1 MAKRVEKRSL
11 RPVQDVLAR
20 ILHDPT
26 FDASQFVIGYDDR
39 FSEVREAPLVDFL
52 GGGEVPW
59 HRIQSIRAGSLRVW
73 DRRERLDLVFGSGA
87 SEATDHPAIL
97 QACATTSAPTKPA
110 ASGRER
116 GKSSAPALRL
126 TPRTCWHHTPER
138 GWVPAS
144 PEPVVA
150 IESLHVATFNLLFD
164 RHEADKIYGE
174 RRRPAAL
181 ELLRELEADLIAL
194 QEVTP
199 TSLAAI
205 LAAPWVRERYCVS
218 SGPAAEG
225 VDPYGVVLLSRW
237 PLVLTEHRFSAEK
250 ALLFGRLEL
259 AGRPLLCVA
268 LHLTSDR
275 SDEGGERRAE
285 QLAALAGC
293 LDELAVPDVLV
304 LGDLNF
310 DDSDDPRRRSASQR
324 VAACGLV
331 DVWPQLHPHEPGFT
345 FDPAQNPLAA
355 LMSRRGRAARLDRVL
370 VRAPTG
376 AIEPVEI
383 VRFGDR
389 PFASEQGEDLYAS
402 DHFGLSALLE
412 VRAGAVTTIDDDPVH
427 TSALVIVPPMR
438 SWPAIQAIR
447 SELDPSYGRWMPHVN
462 LIYGFVPEARFA
474 AAAAA
479 IAAVLREHPTLDL
492 RFGELRRFDHR
503 SATTLW
509 VALEGDP
516 PDALRKLQATLQTLF
531 PACREQAERGAA
543 GFTAHLTIAK
553 VRGTEAE
560 RAATLERL
568 RPRIPTGTWTVDA
581 VHLISRREAEPFV
594 IRRSVALAWA
604 GRGPLV
610 VPPITA
616 AWPSSAHAEL
626 ASTIA
631 AACVE
636 ALGAGAR
643 VHVVGSIRLGVA
655 AADADLDLLCV
666 HTEAV
671 DDPLARVAAALAHR
685 GPVVIRTARGG
696 GILALRGELAG
707 IDFDLLFAHV
717 GASWIERDW
726 AQLDADDLR
735 GLDEASRRA
744 LLGCI
749 DADALVRL
757 ARTSAGTFCGALV
770 HVRTWARARALE
782 GGAWGLLGGFTWAI
796 LVAVA
801 AREAPETLDAWGL
814 VRRFFTMFAAWPAGQ
829 PVISGASP
837 PVSPPVSPSRSPWPI
852 YTPTAPAFNSARG
865 LMASTHALVR
875 RELARAAEL
884 VNAAVDE
891 ASGLASLCTAA
902 AVEDPL
908 VLELGVIAES
918 PADLAEAKGV
928 IDGRA
933 LGLLRA
939 LESAGA
945 QPWPR
950 AWAHADLRARVVVGL
965 RGGDQTLIA
974 QALERFVAELRS
986 AADWPAGTEV
996 RGMIV
1001 PNSD

>member
-1 MAKRVEKRSL
+1 M
-11 RPVQDVLAR
+11 QDVLAR

-39 FSEVREAPLVDFL
+39 FREVREVPLADFL
-52 GGGEVPW
+52 AGGEVPW
-59 HRIQSIRAGSLRVW
+59 HRIQSIRAGALRVW

-87 SEATDHPAIL
+87 SEASDHQAIL
-97 QACATTSAPTKPA
+97 HACATTSAPTKPA

-116 GKSSAPALRL
+116 DTPSAPALRL
-126 TPRTCWHHTPER
+126 TPRTCWHHNPER
-138 GWVPAS
+138 GWEVAS

-174 RRRPAAL
+174 RRLPAAL

-199 TSLAAI
+199 ASLAAI

-268 LHLTSDR
+268 VHLTSNR

-310 DDSDDPRRRSASQR
+310 DDSDDARASQR

-331 DVWPQLHPHEPGFT
+331 DVWPQLYPHEAGFT
-345 FDPAQNPLAA
+345 FDPARNPLAA
-355 LMSRRGRAARLDRVL
+355 LMTRRGRAARLDRVL

-376 AIEPVEI
+376 ALEPVEI
-383 VRFGDR
+383 ARFGDR

-402 DHFGLSALLE
+402 DHFGLAALLE
-412 VRAGAVTTIDDDPVH
+412 VRAGAVTTIDDAPVH

-479 IAAVLREHPTLDL
+479 IAVVLREHPTLEL

-503 SATTLW
+503 SSTTLW

-516 PDALRKLQATLQTLF
+516 PDALRDLQATLQTLF
-531 PACREQAERGAA
+531 PACREQAERSAA
-543 GFTAHLTIAK
+543 GFTPHLTIAK
-553 VRGTEAE
+553 IRGTEAE
-560 RAATLERL
+560 RAATFERL
-568 RPRIPTGTWTVDA
+568 RPRLPTGTWTVDA

-594 IRRSVALAWA
+594 IRRSVALAQA
-604 GRGPLV
+604 GLGPLV
-610 VPPITA
+610 VPPITRS
-616 AWPSSAHAEL
+616 WPSPAHAQV

-655 AADADLDLLCV
+655 ADDADLDLLCV

-671 DDPLARVAAALAHR
+671 DDPFARVAAALARR
-685 GPVVIRTARGG
+685 GPVVVRTARGG
-696 GILALRGELAG
+696 GIRALRGELAG
-707 IDFDLLFAHV
+707 IDFDLLFAQV
-717 GASWIERDW
+717 ASRTERDP

-744 LLGCI
+744 LLACV

-757 ARTSAGTFCGALV
+757 ARTSAGTFSGALV
-770 HVRTWARARALE
+770 QVRTWARARALE

-801 AREAPETLDAWGL
+801 ARDAPETLDAWGL

-837 PVSPPVSPSRSPWPI
+837 PVSTHRSPWPI
-852 YTPTAPAFNSARG
+852 YTPTAPSFNSARG
-865 LMASTHALVR
+865 LMPSTHALVR
-875 RELARAAEL
+875 RELARAAEI

-891 ASGLASLCTAA
+891 ASGLASLCAP
-902 AVEDPL
+902 AVAEEPL
-908 VLELGVIAES
+908 VLELAVVAES
-918 PADLAEAKGV
+918 PSDLAEAKGV
-928 IDGRA
+928 IDSRA

-950 AWAHADLRARVVVGL
+950 AWAHADLGARVVVGL
-965 RGGDQTLIA
+965 RGGNQALIA
-974 QALERFVAELRS
+974 RALEIFVAELRS
-986 AADWPAGTEV
+986 AADWPPGTAV
-996 RGMIV
+996 RGTIA
-1001 PNSD
+1001 PNLL